1 MKIISHLFSCIITIQ
16 HKAII
21 IFVGIKNYD
30 CIIKKMADILQ
41 ITEDIPVDDSIY
53 EYEYREYNP
62 ITGTDLNRGSIVIT
76 IESQD
81 IYTHPAESYLIVEG
95 ELIKG
100 LRGVG
105 GVLVRYADADLATL
119 INNGI
124 MYLFSDVRF
133 HLASHE
139 IEVVQ
144 NPGHASVMLGM
155 LKYPDDFNK
164 SQGLNQLWA
173 PDIKKGTAVLA
184 DNEGFKMRHEY
195 IIKSP
200 NPKGTFSFKIPLKHF
215 FGFCED
221 YKKILYGMQQKLTL
235 TRTGDDNAIFRAD
248 AADAAEI
255 NLKKIS
261 WFMPHVIPSDAYR
274 LQLNKII
281 ERKEKIPVGYRML
294 QCDNIPVPS
303 GAPFTWRLGVKSS
316 PDIPRFIIVG
326 FQTNKNNNQ
335 RANPAIFNH
344 CQVRNIYVTLNA
356 KRYPDID
363 YEENFLINKHSRFYG
378 DAATFRKKFFNM
390 DELISNPGINPVS
403 YKDLFPLFVFDV
415 TKQSEKLKT
424 SVSDIHIKASFNG
437 DNPPADTIAYAV
449 IISDRLFHFVSDGS
463 KITNIV

>member
-1 MKIISHLFSCIITIQ
+1 
-16 HKAII
+16 
-21 IFVGIKNYD
+21 
-30 CIIKKMADILQ
+30 MADILH

-53 EYEYREYNP
+53 EYEYKEYNP

-81 IYTHPAESYLIVEG
+81 IYTHPSESFLIVEG
-95 ELIKG
+95 G
-100 LRGVG
+100 LGVP
-105 GVLVRYADADLATL
+105 VLPPAVGIAPYDDATTVTL

-124 MYLFSDVRF
+124 MYLFSDVRY

-139 IEVVQ
+139 IEVLQ
-144 NPGHASVMLGM
+144 NPGHASTMLGM

-173 PDIKKGTAVLA
+173 PDTPIDDNNTADKTNNKGF
-184 DNEGFKMRHEY
+184 EKRFKY
-195 IIKSP
+195 IISSLDVAD
-200 NPKGTFSFKIPLKHF
+200 KGRFSFKIPLKHF
-215 FGFCED
+215 LGFCED
-221 YKKILYGMQQKLTL
+221 YKKVLYGMQQRLTL
-235 TRTGDDNAIFRAD
+235 TRTRDDNAIFRTNATD
-248 AADAAEI
+248 AGKVQI
-255 NLKKIS
+255 NKIS

-274 LQLNKII
+274 LQLDKII

-294 QCDNIPVPS
+294 QCDNIPVPAQV
-303 GAPFTWRLGVKSS
+303 GTFTWRLGVKSS

-326 FQTNKNNNQ
+326 FQTNKNNTQ
-335 RANPAIFNH
+335 LTNPAIFDH

-356 KRYPDID
+356 KRYPDTD
-363 YEENFLINKHSRFYG
+363 YENDFTINKFSRIYG
-378 DAATFRKKFFNM
+378 DAATFRKKFYNM
-390 DELISNPGINPVS
+390 DELISNPGIDPES
-403 YKDLFPLFVFDV
+403 YKNLFPLFVFDV

-437 DNPPADTIAYAV
+437 ANPPDNTIAYAV

>member
-1 MKIISHLFSCIITIQ
+1 
-16 HKAII
+16 
-21 IFVGIKNYD
+21 
-30 CIIKKMADILQ
+30 MADILQ

-53 EYEYREYNP
+53 EYEYKEYNP
-62 ITGTDLNRGSIVIT
+62 IAGTDLNRGSIVLT
-76 IESQD
+76 IEAQD

-95 ELIKG
+95 QLKRINNNE
-100 LRGVG
+100 
-105 GVLVRYADADLATL
+105 RYVEDDKVAL

-124 MYLFSDVRF
+124 MYLFSDVRY

-144 NPGHASVMLGM
+144 NPGHASAMLGM

-164 SQGLNQLWA
+164 SQGLNQCWA
-173 PDIKKGTAVLA
+173 PDIKEGTAVPD
-184 DNEGFKMRHEY
+184 DNEGFKTRYEY
-195 IIKSP
+195 IIK
-200 NPKGTFSFKIPLKHF
+200 NPEGNVNKGRFSFKIPLKHF
-215 FGFCED
+215 LGFCED
-221 YKKILYGMQQKLTL
+221 YKKILYGMQQRLTL
-235 TRTGDDNAIFRAD
+235 TRTGDNNAIFKGLN
-248 AADAAEI
+248 AAGGAASLDGQVVIE
-255 NLKKIS
+255 KIR

-294 QCDNIPVPS
+294 QCDNIQAPEGV
-303 GAPFTWRLGVKSS
+303 PFTWRLGVKSS

-335 RANPAIFNH
+335 ERNPAIFDH
-344 CQVRNIYVTLNA
+344 CNVRNIYVTLNA

-363 YEENFLINKHSRFYG
+363 YEENFLINNCSRTYG
-378 DAATFRKKFFNM
+378 DAATFRKKFYNM
-390 DELISNPGINPVS
+390 DELISNPGINPVN
-403 YKDLFPLFVFDV
+403 YKNLFPLFVFDV

-437 DNPPADTIAYAV
+437 NNPPAGTIAYAV

>member
-1 MKIISHLFSCIITIQ
+1 
-16 HKAII
+16 
-21 IFVGIKNYD
+21 
-30 CIIKKMADILQ
+30 MADILQ

-53 EYEYREYNP
+53 EYEYKEYNP
-62 ITGTDLNRGSIVIT
+62 IAGKAGDLNRGSIVIV
-76 IESQD
+76 IEAQD
-81 IYTHPAESYLIVEG
+81 IYTHPAESFLIIEG

-100 LRGVG
+100 ARGLNG
-105 GVLVRYADADLATL
+105 AIVRYADADLATL

-124 MYLFSDVRF
+124 MYLFSDVRY

-139 IEVVQ
+139 IEVLQ
-144 NPGHASVMLGM
+144 NPGYATTMLGM

-173 PDIKKGTAVLA
+173 PDIKAGTAVPG
-184 DNEGFKMRHEY
+184 DNEGFKKRHNY

-200 NPKGTFSFKIPLKHF
+200 ENKGSFSFKIPLKHF
-215 FGFCED
+215 LGFCED
-221 YKKILYGMQQKLTL
+221 YKKIIYGMQQRLTL
-235 TRTGDDNAIFRAD
+235 TRTGNDDAIFRAN

-255 NLKKIS
+255 NLTKIR

-294 QCDNIPVPS
+294 QCDNTPVAGTGS
-303 GAPFTWRLGVKSS
+303 FTWRLGVKSS

-326 FQTNKNNNQ
+326 FQTDKNNNQ
-335 RANPAIFNH
+335 RTNPAIFNH
-344 CQVRNIYVTLNA
+344 CEVRNIYVTLNA
-356 KRYPDID
+356 KRYPDTD
-363 YEENFLINKHSRFYG
+363 YENSFTKNNYSRIYG
-378 DAATFRKKFFNM
+378 DAATFRKKFYNM
-390 DELISNPGINPVS
+390 DELISNPGIDPES

-437 DNPPADTIAYAV
+437 NNPPNNTMAYAV